1 MATAEQDMAALENQ
15 LEKAL
20 RLVETL
26 NKSTEAII
34 QKGEQRKIVRQMK
47 KLTQK
52 TEKIRKFMK

>member
-1 MATAEQDMAALENQ
+1 LENQ
-15 LEKAL
+15 LKKAL
-20 RLVETL
+20 RPAETL

-34 QKGEQRKIVRQMK
+34 KKGEQRKIVRQMK